1 MSKFLPLLCL
11 GWAALAQAGVRV
23 ESQVTAYEGQ
33 PIDTVLELQGESF
46 RIDRHSAS
54 EQGIPN
60 STIFDGER
68 MLLVSAKNKTYTEMT
83 LADLKAQME
92 KLLQL
97 KAGLPPEAQKEL
109 DRQGA
114 PPAYTFKESS
124 GGEKVAGIS
133 CKNFQI
139 KKDNANQGTA
149 CLAEWKASGLL
160 TKADLAPMRNLI
172 ESMKSMSRLSAGDL
186 EMGQF
191 DQWPGWPLVMRAPD
205 GHELSRVTKISR
217 ITFPASDFK
226 PPPDFKLESVP
237 QMMGGPHP

>member
-33 PIDTVLELQGESF
+33 PIDTILELQGDSF

-54 EQGIPN
+54 DQGLPT
-60 STIFDGER
+60 STIFDGDR
-68 MLLVSAKNKTYTEMT
+68 MLLLSAKNKSYTEMT
-83 LADLKAQME
+83 LSDLKAQME
-92 KLLQL
+92 KLEQL
-97 KAGLPPEAQKEL
+97 KANLPPEAQKEL

-114 PPAYTFKESS
+114 PPAYTFKQTS
-124 GGEKVAGIS
+124 GGEKVVGIA
-133 CKNFQI
+133 CKNYQI
-139 KKDNANQGTA
+139 QKDAQNEGTA

-160 TKADLAPMRNLI
+160 TKADLAPMRKLI

-217 ITFPASDFK
+217 ATFPAGDFK
-226 PPPDFKLESVP
+226 APPDFTRQSMP
-237 QMMGGPHP
+237 QMMGGAHP